1 MSEGTHPNISSIIRM
16 RDTINLALYIDINY
30 RQALRQ
36 MDGLMRVIEKKDRDN
51 VLHIKIIDELKFYN
65 RSKSLTKNRSR
76 LHVNEFKYGDW
87 YMEINDILYDKE
99 YLLNKKYMTYPANL
113 PKSEAYKSP
122 LL

>member
-1 MSEGTHPNISSIIRM
+1 MSEGNHPNISSIIRM

-36 MDGLMRVIEKKDRDN
+36 MDGLMRVIEKKDRDKD
-51 VLHIKIIDELKFYN
+51 LHTKIIDELKFYN
-65 RSKSLTKNRSR
+65 RSKSISKNKIRIK
-76 LHVNEFKYGDW
+76 HQEFKYGDW
-87 YMEINDILYDKE
+87 YMEINDILYEKD